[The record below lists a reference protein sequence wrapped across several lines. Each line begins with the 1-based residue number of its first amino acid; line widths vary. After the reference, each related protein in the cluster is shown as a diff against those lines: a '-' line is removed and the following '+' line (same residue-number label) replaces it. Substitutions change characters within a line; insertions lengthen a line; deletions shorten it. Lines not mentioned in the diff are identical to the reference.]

1 MMRYK
6 YFCRRSPSNK
16 RLKTI
21 ERRMGVENQPKKSHF
36 TIASEASYVYNA
48 ISINITFGM
57 NLQILW
63 NDDDVSRVSLEI
75 KGKYQQET
83 GDMS

>member
-1 MMRYK
+1 
-6 YFCRRSPSNK
+6 
-16 RLKTI
+16 
-21 ERRMGVENQPKKSHF
+21 MGVENQPKKSHF

-48 ISINITFGM
+48 ISRNITFGM
-57 NLQILW
+57 KLQILW

-75 KGKYQQET
+75 KGKHQQET

>member
-36 TIASEASYVYNA
+36 SIASEA
-48 ISINITFGM
+48 ISRIITFGM
-57 NLQILW
+57 KLQILW

-75 KGKYQQET
+75 KGKHQQET
-83 GDMS
+83 EDMS

>member
-1 MMRYK
+1 
-6 YFCRRSPSNK
+6 
-16 RLKTI
+16 
-21 ERRMGVENQPKKSHF
+21 MGVENQPKKSHF

-63 NDDDVSRVSLEI
+63 NDHDVSRVSLEI
-75 KGKYQQET
+75 KGKHQQET

>member
-1 MMRYK
+1 
-6 YFCRRSPSNK
+6 
-16 RLKTI
+16 
-21 ERRMGVENQPKKSHF
+21 MGVENQPKKSHF

-48 ISINITFGM
+48 ISRNITFGM
-57 NLQILW
+57 KLQILW

>member
-1 MMRYK
+1 
-6 YFCRRSPSNK
+6 
-16 RLKTI
+16 
-21 ERRMGVENQPKKSHF
+21 MGVENQPKKSHF

-48 ISINITFGM
+48 ISNRNITFGM
-57 NLQILW
+57 KLQILW

-75 KGKYQQET
+75 KGKHQQET